1 MKNIKVEEK
10 NTKRFKNAIQE
21 IIVTK
26 GDIVDLRVSLD
37 SKYYK
42 SGLAWNFNSKKEIKD
57 SFGKKDGI
65 ICRYLCLNTGLVK
78 NSKLLGFCK
87 T

>member
-1 MKNIKVEEK
+1 MKNIKIEEK
-10 NTKRFKNAIQE
+10 NTKSFKNAIQG
-21 IIVTK
+21 IIATK

-57 SFGKKDGI
+57 SFGKKDGLFVGI
-65 ICRYLCLNTGLVK
+65 YA
-78 NSKLLGFCK
+78 
-87 T
+87 